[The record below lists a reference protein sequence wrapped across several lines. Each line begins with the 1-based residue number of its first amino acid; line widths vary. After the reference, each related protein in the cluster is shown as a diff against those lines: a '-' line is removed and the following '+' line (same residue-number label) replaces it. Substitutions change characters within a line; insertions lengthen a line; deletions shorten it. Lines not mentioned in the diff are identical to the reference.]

1 MSKQLKKTH
10 LAVTAALIACGLS
23 LPAVAES
30 PFPNDGLSFTMVQ
43 RDAER
48 QQQNERINVAGPA
61 SAAFARSPEP
71 AEQSSSADQEGAWKK
86 FVDSIER
93 NSAHTYGD

>member
-71 AEQSSSADQEGAWKK
+71 EQSSADHEAAWKK